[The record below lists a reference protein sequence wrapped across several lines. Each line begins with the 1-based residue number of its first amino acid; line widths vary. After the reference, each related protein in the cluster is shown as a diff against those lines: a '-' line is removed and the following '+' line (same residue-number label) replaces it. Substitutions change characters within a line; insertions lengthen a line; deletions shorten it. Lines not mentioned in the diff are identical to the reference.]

1 MIELRKTFIAIWWIT
16 LSTVAIGQPADY
28 IYDDLNRLVGVVVPA
43 EDRAVVYRYD
53 AAGNISSRRSY
64 NASELVLHGFSPAF
78 GTVGQE
84 LTVYGTGFGEN
95 PADVSVTV
103 AGVET
108 TPSQVTPTRVVV
120 AIPAGAGGGV
130 VSLITPQGTVT
141 SDQVFR
147 LRP

>member
-53 AAGNISSRRSY
+53 AAGNMSSRRSY
-64 NASELVLHGFSPAF
+64 NDSELVLHGFSPAF

-95 PADVSVTV
+95 PAGVSVAV
-103 AGVET
+103 AGVEA

-120 AIPAGAGGGV
+120 SIPAGADGGV
-130 VSLITPQGTVT
+130 VSLTTPQGTVT
-141 SDQVFR
+141 SDQIFR